1 MLRSVLPPTIG
12 NNQGMGEARQDLNRL
27 LHYTAIRLY
36 YLPRPITSP
45 LSPPRANT
53 IVRTTDD
60 FTKSVHALGFYAAPK
75 GKERKIATRTSS
87 STATSSMA
95 ERCSA
100 RF

>member
-1 MLRSVLPPTIG
+1 MKPKVGFEYL
-12 NNQGMGEARQDLNRL
+12 A
-27 LHYTAIRLY
+27 TADHFAAESSAG
-36 YLPRPITSP
+36 TS
-45 LSPPRANT
+45 A
-53 IVRTTDD
+53 IVCTTDD